1 MKSVKTLIVLYLGEG
16 RGRSRPFARAR
27 NTKRIILSEYML
39 FARFRRGICRRS
51 ARGRGALSQFLL
63 RLKIALQYKLCSYI
77 INHMAYTS
85 LYRRYRPDTFRDV
98 IGQDHVVRT
107 LVNQIKSGNIGHAYL
122 FTGTRGTGKTSVAK
136 IFSRAVNCLAPEDGS
151 PCGKCEVCM
160 ELALSG
166 NFDILEI
173 DAASNNSVDQI
184 RELTDKINF
193 PPTAGKYK
201 VYIIDEVHMLSKSA
215 HNALLKTLEE
225 PPEHAIFILATTEV
239 HAIPATILSRCM
251 RFDFRLVPLAKI
263 ADRLKFIFDD
273 NGVKYSE
280 QAVRMIA
287 SAGQGSV
294 RDALSIADMCVS
306 YCSGDITYEGVLEV
320 LGTSDPVKL
329 VALAEDILACNVE
342 GALSKISAMCDL
354 GKSMAVLASDLATL
368 FRNALY
374 VKNCGDAAELLALPN
389 ELYAALKELSSRYDQ
404 SRLLAAMRR
413 MTEMEGEFRYSTQHR
428 ILLEAAVIAAAT
440 EPRAEH
446 GGDTRELEQKVA
458 AIAKRVNA
466 LSRSGFEPAP
476 AAKDAGQVWGNVASE
491 LQRMGVGVLAI
502 AAAEAK
508 AEEHEDALVVKVS
521 SESAMRILS
530 DPANRKLLS
539 EAAAKYSAKP
549 LRIEEVRRIEENKVI
564 PYLTGM
570 FGKSLEIT

>member
-1 MKSVKTLIVLYLGEG
+1 
-16 RGRSRPFARAR
+16 
-27 NTKRIILSEYML
+27 
-39 FARFRRGICRRS
+39 
-51 ARGRGALSQFLL
+51 
-63 RLKIALQYKLCSYI
+63 
-77 INHMAYTS
+77 MAYTS

-107 LVNQIKSGNIGHAYL
+107 LVNQIRSGNIGHAYL

-136 IFSRAVNCLAPEDGS
+136 IFSRAVNCLSPEDGS
-151 PCGKCEVCM
+151 PCGKCEVCK
-160 ELALSG
+160 ALSSPS

-193 PPTAGKYK
+193 PPTAGRFK
-201 VYIIDEVHMLSKSA
+201 VYIVDEVHMLSKSA

-251 RFDFRLVPLAKI
+251 RFDFRLVPLQKI
-263 ADRLKFIFDD
+263 ADRLRFVFDD
-273 NGVKYSE
+273 NGVKYTD
-280 QAVRMIA
+280 QAVRAIA

-329 VALAEDILACNVE
+329 VALADDILAGNIE
-342 GALSKISAMCDL
+342 GALGRIAEMSDL
-354 GKSMAVLASDLATL
+354 GKSMSVLSNDLAAL

-374 VKNCGDAAELLALPN
+374 VKNCGSAAELLALPA
-389 ELYAALKELSSRYDQ
+389 ELYEALKELAARYDTP
-404 SRLLAAMRR
+404 RLLSAMRR

-440 EPRAEH
+440 DPARE
-446 GGDTRELEQKVA
+446 GGAGNRELEQRVTVLTK
-458 AIAKRVNA
+458 KVNA
-466 LSRSGFEPAP
+466 LTSQGFEPAP
-476 AAKDAGQVWGNVASE
+476 AAKAAGQVWTRVAATLE
-491 LQRMGVGVLAI
+491 RAGKGLLAQ
-502 AAAEAK
+502 AVAEAK
-508 AEEHEDALVVKVS
+508 AEEREDAVHVEVS
-521 SESAMRILS
+521 SESALRMLTEPDARR
-530 DPANRKLLS
+530 AVN
-539 EAAAKYSAKP
+539 EAAKACGCEKP
-549 LRIEEVRRIEENKVI
+549 IVIEEVRRIDENSAI
-564 PYLTGM
+564 PFLKDM
-570 FGKSLEIT
+570 FGKSLEIK

>member
-1 MKSVKTLIVLYLGEG
+1 
-16 RGRSRPFARAR
+16 
-27 NTKRIILSEYML
+27 
-39 FARFRRGICRRS
+39 
-51 ARGRGALSQFLL
+51 
-63 RLKIALQYKLCSYI
+63 
-77 INHMAYTS
+77 MAYTS

-107 LVNQIKSGNIGHAYL
+107 LVNQIRSGNIGHAYL

-136 IFSRAVNCLAPEDGS
+136 IFSRAVNCLSPEDGS
-151 PCGKCEVCM
+151 PCGKCEVCK
-160 ELALSG
+160 ALSSPS

-193 PPTAGKYK
+193 PPTAGRFK
-201 VYIIDEVHMLSKSA
+201 VYIVDEVHMLSKSA

-251 RFDFRLVPLAKI
+251 RFDFRLVPLQKI
-263 ADRLKFIFDD
+263 ADRLRFVFDD
-273 NGVKYSE
+273 NGVKYTD
-280 QAVRMIA
+280 QAVRAIA

-329 VALAEDILACNVE
+329 VALADDILAGNIE
-342 GALSKISAMCDL
+342 GALGRIAEMSDL
-354 GKSMAVLASDLATL
+354 GKSMSVLSNDLAAL

-374 VKNCGDAAELLALPN
+374 VKNCGSAAELLALPA
-389 ELYAALKELSSRYDQ
+389 ELYEALKELAARYDTPK
-404 SRLLAAMRR
+404 LLSAMRR

-440 EPRAEH
+440 DPARE
-446 GGDTRELEQKVA
+446 GGAGNRELEQRVA
-458 AIAKRVNA
+458 VLTKKVNA
-466 LSRSGFEPAP
+466 LTSQGFEPAP
-476 AAKDAGQVWGNVASE
+476 AAKAAGQVWTRVAATLE
-491 LQRMGVGVLAI
+491 RAGKGLLAQ
-502 AAAEAK
+502 AVAEAK
-508 AEEHEDALVVKVS
+508 AEEREDAVHVEVS
-521 SESAMRILS
+521 SESALRMLTEPDARR
-530 DPANRKLLS
+530 AVN
-539 EAAAKYSAKP
+539 EAAKACGCEKP
-549 LRIEEVRRIEENKVI
+549 IVIEEVRRIDENSAI
-564 PYLTGM
+564 PFLKDM
-570 FGKSLEIT
+570 FGKSLEIK